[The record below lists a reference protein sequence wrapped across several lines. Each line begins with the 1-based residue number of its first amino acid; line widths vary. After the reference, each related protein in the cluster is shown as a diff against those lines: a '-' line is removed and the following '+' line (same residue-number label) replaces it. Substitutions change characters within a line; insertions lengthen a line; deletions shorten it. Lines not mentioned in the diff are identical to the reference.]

1 MLWCPGWL
9 HSLLPFQRG
18 HFPRWIYLYVLCIL
32 QRACIQ
38 RKMLELFIWL
48 CWKSLSSEKEAHGVC
63 RWELKTSRPGRK
75 PGSRSTEQVGQG
87 WAEGPARVALPSPA
101 RREIARGRC
110 DWSGRPQ
117 RAPVCPPGLQ
127 SPQSSSQSPPQTAG
141 PSCEERE
148 NLSVK
153 AEALTRLWNYI
164 PSQAMAYFPPF
175 IFLGTKCM
183 CGSKKQTKSRRC
195 RGQAL
200 ATCQAPSIG
209 LLWSFTHWTG
219 DTRGSYHSLLQEW
232 GVGEGRSQLSN
243 LCPEVWPNPAELW
256 YINGAPPH
264 HSGGFLQFL
273 PPPSLELQ
281 TPPLM
286 GYEALDRWV
295 CPLSLSISISKVGW
309 F

>member
-9 HSLLPFQRG
+9 HSLFPFQRG

-127 SPQSSSQSPPQTAG
+127 SPQSSSQVHPKLLDHPVSKEKTWASKQRHWHGSGTT
-141 PSCEERE
+141 SQ
-148 NLSVK
+148 VK
-153 AEALTRLWNYI
+153 PWLT
-164 PSQAMAYFPPF
+164 
-175 IFLGTKCM
+175 FLLLFFWGQNVCVGQKNRQNPGTVEGKH
-183 CGSKKQTKSRRC
+183 
-195 RGQAL
+195 
-200 ATCQAPSIG
+200 
-209 LLWSFTHWTG
+209 LLHA
-219 DTRGSYHSLLQEW
+219 R
-232 GVGEGRSQLSN
+232 
-243 LCPEVWPNPAELW
+243 
-256 YINGAPPH
+256 
-264 HSGGFLQFL
+264 
-273 PPPSLELQ
+273 PPP
-281 TPPLM
+281 
-286 GYEALDRWV
+286 
-295 CPLSLSISISKVGW
+295 
-309 F
+309 